1 MFDRVFVECEGSRSF
16 YQSLGKEVYTLYSV
30 PENFNPT
37 KNDLIVLSGGRDINP
52 MLYGEEP
59 HPYNQCKT
67 DKKLSDRDI
76 LCVDLW
82 NLAEE
87 NKIPL
92 LGICR
97 GAQHIAAMRGIKLI
111 QHLEDIEGGV
121 RNVEF
126 DGTFWAKV
134 PKCHHQAVPVTKRL
148 NVHAVTTQKSTG
160 LSFVEAFS
168 LDNGR
173 VIGVQGHPEWCSSPS
188 DNFPTWIR
196 NKFASYLSS

>member
-1 MFDRVFVECEGSRSF
+1 MFDRVIVESELNKPF
-16 YQSLGKEVYTLYSV
+16 YKSLGKQVV
-30 PENFNPT
+30 PIWSIPESLNPT

-59 HPYNQCKT
+59 HPYNQCKDLELGPR
-67 DKKLSDRDI
+67 DK

-87 NKIPL
+87 NKIPV

-97 GAQHIAAMRGIKLI
+97 GAQHIAAMKGIKLI
-111 QHLEDIEGGV
+111 QHLDDVEGGT

-126 DGTFWAKV
+126 DGVFWAKV
-134 PKCHHQAVPVTKRL
+134 PKCHHQAIPVTKQL

-173 VIGVQGHPEWCSSPS
+173 VIGVQGHPEWCNNPN
-188 DNFPTWIR
+188 DNFPSWIR

>member
-1 MFDRVFVECEGSRSF
+1 MFDRVIVEWEGAREF
-16 YQSLGKEVYTLYSV
+16 YKSLSKEVISIHSIRDDL
-30 PENFNPT
+30 NLT

-52 MLYGEEP
+52 KLYGEEP
-59 HPYNQCKT
+59 HPYNQCKELELGPR
-67 DKKLSDRDI
+67 DK

-87 NKIPL
+87 NKIPV

-97 GAQHIAAMRGIKLI
+97 GAQHIAAMKGIKLI
-111 QHLEDIEGGV
+111 QHLDDVEGGT

-126 DGTFWAKV
+126 DGVFWAKV
-134 PKCHHQAVPVTKRL
+134 PKCHHQAIPVTKQL